1 VYGAARYG
9 DGTLAPDDARDAWES
24 LDELEDALDDGV
36 MWARRWRRR
45 LDPSTLVR
53 R

>member
-1 VYGAARYG
+1 V
-9 DGTLAPDDARDAWES
+9 APRDAQIAWAS
-24 LDELEDALDDGV
+24 LDELERALDDGIS
-36 MWARRWRRR
+36 WSRRWRRR